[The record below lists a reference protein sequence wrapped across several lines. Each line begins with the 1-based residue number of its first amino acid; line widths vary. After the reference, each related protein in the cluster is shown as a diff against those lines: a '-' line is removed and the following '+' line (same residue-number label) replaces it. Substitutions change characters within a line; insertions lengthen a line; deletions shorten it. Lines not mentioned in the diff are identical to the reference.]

1 MSQILIKNMTFGY
14 EGSSENVFENV
25 NLNLDSDWKIGLFGR
40 NGTGKSTLFSL
51 LAGRYD
57 FRGEIRSGVRFELY
71 PKRVKNTSAACLDVL
86 PEFGEAELWKT
97 LVNMEEL
104 GLSAETLAKR
114 YETLSEGEKA
124 KLALAVMFAKENNFL
139 LIDEQTNH
147 LDLRGRELAAEFLNR
162 QKGFMLITHDRTFAD
177 RCVDHVVYIMHTKI
191 VLQKGGM
198 SDWLRENAA
207 RDNAERAENERLKKE
222 IVRLREGALRA
233 KGWGEKTEKSKNA
246 KISGV
251 KPDKGYIGHKAAK
264 MMQTAKNIERRREKA
279 AEAKENLLK
288 DVETAYKLK
297 VSAGT
302 APGGA
307 LVSMKSV
314 NIYYGD
320 FLAAKGVDF
329 TIEKGEKVALIGAN
343 GSGKSTVLKLAAGKT
358 LQYEGIFVR
367 KNVKVSYV
375 AQSSESAAGTLAEY
389 AAACGADYT
398 RMLTILRKMGFS
410 RELFCR
416 RVESYSD
423 GQKKKTMLAAS
434 LSGGADLFIWDEPL
448 NYLDITAR
456 LQIEELVKESAAAM
470 LFVEHDKAFVGAAA
484 DKIVELK

>member
-1 MSQILIKNMTFGY
+1 
-14 EGSSENVFENV
+14 
-25 NLNLDSDWKIGLFGR
+25 
-40 NGTGKSTLFSL
+40 
-51 LAGRYD
+51 
-57 FRGEIRSGVRFELY
+57 
-71 PKRVKNTSAACLDVL
+71 
-86 PEFGEAELWKT
+86 
-97 LVNMEEL
+97 
-104 GLSAETLAKR
+104 
-114 YETLSEGEKA
+114 
-124 KLALAVMFAKENNFL
+124 
-139 LIDEQTNH
+139 
-147 LDLRGRELAAEFLNR
+147 
-162 QKGFMLITHDRTFAD
+162 
-177 RCVDHVVYIMHTKI
+177 
-191 VLQKGGM
+191 
-198 SDWLRENAA
+198 
-207 RDNAERAENERLKKE
+207 
-222 IVRLREGALRA
+222 
-233 KGWGEKTEKSKNA
+233 
-246 KISGV
+246 
-251 KPDKGYIGHKAAK
+251 
-264 MMQTAKNIERRREKA
+264 
-279 AEAKENLLK
+279 
-288 DVETAYKLK
+288 
-297 VSAGT
+297 
-302 APGGA
+302 
-307 LVSMKSV
+307 MKSV

-375 AQSSESAAGTLAEY
+375 AQSSESTAGTLAEY